1 MDRKS
6 KLYDAK
12 MYLFVSMTNV
22 KDMFMYRGKC
32 RCCKSA
38 AVGKTKFPHTKET
51 ISRPKPETVF
61 RFSFRGRFHFSILP
75 YKFIRRGAQ
84 SEGATPT
91 CSFYTFLFSPTA
103 LHFGICRTSQ
113 KNMYL
118 QLKIY
123 IFYYERMISLIWNWY
138 FTIENINFPVLNN

>member
-1 MDRKS
+1 MVGKS
-6 KLYDAK
+6 PIKRFVMILIK
-12 MYLFVSMTNV
+12 MYDIIYYIIFISVMNM
-22 KDMFMYRGKC
+22 KICMFMYYRKC

-38 AVGKTKFPHTKET
+38 AVGKTKFPHSKET

-91 CSFYTFLFSPTA
+91 CSFYTSLFSPTA
-103 LHFGICRTSQ
+103 LHFGIYRMTRKKEHFCS
-113 KNMYL
+113 L
-118 QLKIY
+118 Q
-123 IFYYERMISLIWNWY
+123 
-138 FTIENINFPVLNN
+138 